1 MKKYSMMKLTESFWS
16 LIRKT
21 LKTWGTWKSACE
33 IVRKT
38 GGIYE
43 KEETKSGTIFVL
55 ADGLR
60 GA

>member
-1 MKKYSMMKLTESFWS
+1 MMKLTESFWS

-21 LKTWGTWKSACE
+21 LKTWGAWKSACE

-55 ADGLR
+55 ADGRR